1 MSFSTYLEVQYIDG
15 QIDVNAIE
23 GNLTELLNEDRI
35 HLDVLNDLRLAFG
48 GEETMFNVAASYLSY
63 LVERIAGLQPTVS
76 FHARGRGEELR
87 DVWVREFEGGKAVFS
102 EGSFL

>member
-15 QIDVNAIE
+15 RIDIGSITSE
-23 GNLTELLNEDRI
+23 LTDILNEDGI
-35 HLDVLNDLRLAFG
+35 HTDVLNDLRSAFEG
-48 GEETMFNVAASYLSY
+48 KETVFNVAASYLSY
-63 LVERIAGLQPTVS
+63 IVERIASFQPTVS

-87 DVWVREFEGGKAVFS
+87 DVWVREFEGGEAVFS

>member
-1 MSFSTYLEVQYIDG
+1 MSFATYLEVQYVDG
-15 QIDVNAIE
+15 QIDIGSIE
-23 GNLTELLNEDRI
+23 SELVEILNEDGI
-35 HLDVLNDLRLAFG
+35 HLDVLNDLRSAFE

-63 LVERIAGLQPTVS
+63 IVERIACFQPTVS

-87 DVWVREFEGGKAVFS
+87 DVWVREFEAGKPVFS